1 MGSTIFVSIVQTSN
15 SEAMSFDAQTS
26 LLNNFLFLFL
36 VFQGVGDEDPV
47 RPVQR
52 SVQLLAV
59 DRGPHGSAVWRTQ
72 VEGGHVRRLPLA
84 WEDFRATVR
93 RQRPRPRPPLR
104 GTRPGDRGLLE
115 GSDFEPQLRRT
126 GLYKSVCLAIT
137 TRSPIIGQ
145 WP

>member
-47 RPVQR
+47 RPVQC

-59 DRGPHGSAVWRTQ
+59 DRGPHGSAV
-72 VEGGHVRRLPLA
+72 
-84 WEDFRATVR
+84 
-93 RQRPRPRPPLR
+93 
-104 GTRPGDRGLLE
+104 
-115 GSDFEPQLRRT
+115 
-126 GLYKSVCLAIT
+126 
-137 TRSPIIGQ
+137 
-145 WP
+145 